1 MKNHKCVVFTD
12 RSVMSVDFFL
22 KDISKY
28 KVLSQEEE
36 YALWEQMRNGNA
48 IARDRL
54 INSNLRYVVSRA
66 KRYLWSSV
74 AQEDLVQCGSIG
86 LIDAVDK
93 FDASL
98 GLRLVL
104 FATCYI
110 DSEIQK
116 AVSSHSKFSSNVSLD
131 DIVYKDEDCKLTMEE
146 VVSSGRQDYADWNAM
161 YGSAFQELKAV
172 AKKLAPFEDA
182 FIIWNDY
189 LTMSELGYTLCDVAK
204 KNHVT
209 EEKAK
214 EKIKDLNM
222 RLSQYYGLRV

>member
-1 MKNHKCVVFTD
+1 MKNHKSVVFTD
-12 RSVMSVDFFL
+12 RSVTSVDLLL
-22 KDISKY
+22 KEISKY
-28 KVLSQEEE
+28 PILSQEEE
-36 YALWEQMRNGNA
+36 YALWEQMRKGST

-66 KRYLWSSV
+66 KRYLWSGV
-74 AQEDLVQCGSIG
+74 ALEDLFQLGSIG
-86 LIDAVDK
+86 LMDAIDK

-98 GLRLVL
+98 GVKLIM
-104 FATCYI
+104 FAKHYI

-131 DIVYKDEDCKLTMEE
+131 DIVYEDEDCKLTMEE
-146 VVSSGRQDYADWNAM
+146 VMSSGRQDYADWNAM
-161 YGSAFQELKAV
+161 YGSAFQELMSM